1 MQSRN
6 STLALIVAFVIGA
19 ALSSFGQTLIDTV
32 NVGYAPRTIAVNK
45 VTNKIYVANWAGQS
59 VTVIDGATDNTDTV
73 YVPQIDVLGLAVN
86 EVTNKIYVTDD
97 SSDAF
102 TVIDGTTL
110 STTPVT
116 VAPDARSV
124 AVNPVTNKIYTP
136 SLFGELTI
144 IDGVSLQTTILNLG
158 GDLTTVAVNPIT
170 NKIYV
175 GDSLLDRVIVV
186 DGNTLATQE
195 VTVASNG
202 TSAIAVNPI
211 TNKIYVAQNP
221 MFGGNIVTVIDGS
234 TLATTSVTVGQYP
247 VALAVNTRTNKVYV
261 ACEIGVV
268 TVIDGATNQT
278 TNVPAGVEPFAVSV
292 NELTNKIYDVNGQ
305 SNDMTVIDGQS
316 LASVTIKVG
325 HDPNAVA
332 TNPATNRIYVTN
344 YGDETASVIDGTPL
358 TQLLSVSKAGS
369 GLGLVSGGSGHI
381 YCGDVCSHTFDID
394 SQISLAA
401 LPDAGNTFAGWSGC
415 DNVNSSYCLVTMS
428 SAKNVTATF
437 SIATVTLT
445 SLTFKPSYVRGG
457 QLSAGTLTLSAP
469 APPGGVTVA
478 LSSDHPGVA
487 HPPAFIFVPGN
498 ASSAQFAVQTLPVK
512 SNTTVTITATAGGS
526 QISGTLMVGTVSLP
540 PALK

>member
-478 LSSDHPGVA
+478 LSSDHPGIA
-487 HPPAFIFVPGN
+487 HPPSFVFVPGN
-498 ASSAQFAVQTLPVK
+498 ASSAQFAVTTFPVK
-512 SNTTVTITATAGGS
+512 SNTTVTITAVAGAS
-526 QISGTLMVGTVSLP
+526 QVSGMLTVGTTSLP